1 MRLYY
6 SPGACSLAPHIAL
19 REAERSFELVRVDL
33 HTHRLATGEDYRQI
47 NPKGYVPALQLDDS
61 APGSDILTEAQV
73 VLQYIADLAP
83 EKQLAP
89 AAGTFARYHLMEMLA
104 FISTELHKQFGP
116 LFAPETPAPVQER
129 QRGKIGER
137 MGFLQD
143 RLASRGFVM
152 GETFTVADCYLF
164 VMVRWCERFGMGAQL
179 WPNLDD
185 WFQRVAERPS
195 VQGALVAEGLVPASR
210 VRRTA

>member
-1 MRLYY
+1 MKLYY

-19 REAERSFELVRVDL
+19 REAERSFELAKVDL

-47 NPKGYVPALQLDDS
+47 NPKGYVPALELDGE
-61 APGSDILTEAQV
+61 GSELLTEAQV

-83 EKQLAP
+83 EKALAP
-89 AAGTFARYHLMEMLA
+89 PQGTFARYHLMEMLA

-116 LFAPETPAPVQER
+116 LFTPETPAPVQER

-137 MGFLQD
+137 LVYLQD
-143 RLASRGFVM
+143 RLADRGFLM

-164 VMVRWCERFGMGAQL
+164 VMLRWSERFGMGMQL
-179 WPNLDD
+179 YPNLDD
-185 WFQRVAERPS
+185 YFHRVAERPS

-210 VRRTA
+210 VRRSA